1 MTRFAET
8 KSIYRATLGLLF
20 LLLATPSHAEW
31 ATVLRVVDGDTIV
44 VRLESGQKEKVRYL
58 GIDTPETAHPR
69 KPVEP
74 GGPEAS
80 AANKAL
86 VDGKRV
92 WLSRGPRNR
101 DKYRRLLRRVSL
113 EDGRDV
119 IEHLKGMGHAKRRSQ

>member
-1 MTRFAET
+1 M
-8 KSIYRATLGLLF
+8 I
-20 LLLATPSHAEW
+20 
-31 ATVLRVVDGDTIV
+31 RVVDGDTIV
-44 VRLESGQKEKVRYL
+44 VRIEGSEKVEKVRYL
-58 GIDTPETAHPR
+58 GIDTPETVHPR

-101 DKYRRLLRRVSL
+101 GKYRRLLRRVSL
-113 EDGRDV
+113 EDGRSVVDY
-119 IEHLKGMGHAKRRSQ
+119 LLAGGHAKPK